1 MWIRNGDE
9 PMRVSP
15 LHSMLVRMPR
25 GTTRDAFRAAMR
37 AASAHVDPRVP
48 LTDLALPTG
57 KHSRLG
63 ERLV

>member
-9 PMRVSP
+9 PMRGEPAP
-15 LHSMLVRMPR
+15 LHAR
-25 GTTRDAFRAAMR
+25 TDAAWHHRDAFRAAMR

>member
-25 GTTRDAFRAAMR
+25 GTTGDAFRAAMR
-37 AASAHVDPRVP
+37 TASAHVDPRVQ